1 MLKAAFV
8 GFGRMGITHFSIL
21 NTHPDVRIVAVSD
34 PSTVMQA
41 VLKQYLSVNLYSDYR
56 EMLRAEKPDFIV
68 ISTPPDSHAEII
80 REAIAAGTHFFVEK
94 PLALDTLEST
104 AIVEQ
109 LGQTSLVHQVG
120 YVNRFCETFT
130 YAKQLLN
137 AKILGDIKTFSSE
150 MYSAT
155 LLKDSSGGW
164 RSKKKGGGGCL
175 YEMTSHAVD
184 LLVYFF
190 GSPTAVKGSVL
201 QGIYSSAIDDLVS
214 TTLIYADGATGRV
227 TVNWSDASYRKPGN
241 IVTINGTAG
250 KIVVSKYSIK
260 CFLLNECP
268 EFSLRKG
275 WNTIY
280 MADLA
285 EPVPFYLRGNEF
297 TLQLYDFVARVQ
309 TRTPTRCSC
318 ADAAITDYVLAAIAD
333 DAENGSQRSLHGVA
347 SRVPEIAQK
356 KGLLDKLFSR

>member
-21 NTHPDVRIVAVSD
+21 NTHPDVKIVAVSD

-41 VLKQYLSVNLYSDYR
+41 VLKQYLTVNLYSDYQ
-56 EMLRAEKPDFIV
+56 EMLRQEQPDFIV

-80 REAIAAGTHFFVEK
+80 RQAIAAGVHFFVEK
-94 PLALDTLEST
+94 PLALDTDES
-104 AIVEQ
+104 AALVEQ
-109 LGQTSLVHQVG
+109 LAQTSLVNQVG
-120 YVNRFCETFT
+120 YVNRFCETFSHVR
-130 YAKQLLN
+130 KLLD

-184 LLVYFF
+184 ILVYFF
-190 GSPTAVKGSVL
+190 GAPVAVKGSVM

-214 TTLIYADGATGRV
+214 TTLVYENGATGRI

-241 IVTINGTAG
+241 VVTINGTSG

-260 CFLLNECP
+260 CFLLDDCP
-268 EFSLRKG
+268 QFELRKG

-280 MADLA
+280 MADIA
-285 EPVPFYLRGNEF
+285 EPVPFYLRGSEF
-297 TLQLYDFVARVQ
+297 TLQLYDFVAHVRDRSA
-309 TRTPTRCSC
+309 TRSSC

-333 DAENGSQRSLHGVA
+333 DAETGSQRPLHGA
-347 SRVPEIAQK
+347 AIRAATQPR
-356 KGLLDKLFSR
+356 KGLLGRLFS

>member
-21 NTHPDVRIVAVSD
+21 NTHPDVKIVAVSD

-56 EMLRAEKPDFIV
+56 EMLREEQPDFVV
-68 ISTPPDSHAEII
+68 ISTPPDSHVEII
-80 REAIAAGTHFFVEK
+80 RAAIDAGVHFFVEK
-94 PLALDTLEST
+94 PLALDTAESKE
-104 AIVEQ
+104 ISER
-109 LGQTSLVHQVG
+109 LDRSSLITQVG
-120 YVNRFCETFT
+120 YVNRFCETF
-130 YAKQLLN
+130 AHVKKLLQAN
-137 AKILGDIKTFSSE
+137 LLGDIKTFSSE

-190 GSPTAVKGSVL
+190 GAPDAVKGSVL

-214 TTLIYADGATGRV
+214 TTLVYPDGATGRV

-241 IVTINGTAG
+241 IVTISGTAG

-260 CFLLNECP
+260 CFLLEDCP
-268 EFSLRKG
+268 EFKLRKG
-275 WNTIY
+275 WNTTY

-285 EPVPFYLRGNEF
+285 VPVPFYLRGNEF
-297 TLQLYDFVARVQ
+297 TIQLYDFVANVQQRSPSRV
-309 TRTPTRCSC
+309 SC
-318 ADAAITDYVLAAIAD
+318 QDAAITDYILAAIAD
-333 DAENGSQRSLHGVA
+333 DAESGSQRKLHAGA
-347 SRVPEIAQK
+347 APLSAPAGK
-356 KGLLDKLFSR
+356 KSFFGKLFSS

>member
-1 MLKAAFV
+1 MLKAAFI

-21 NTHPDVRIVAVSD
+21 NTHPDVKIVAVSD

-41 VLKQYLSVNLYSDYR
+41 VLKQYISVNLYSDYMD
-56 EMLRAEKPDFIV
+56 MLRAEKPDFVV

-80 REAIAAGTHFFVEK
+80 RAAIDMGIHFFVEK
-94 PLALDTLEST
+94 PLSLNTAESKEITELLEQKVLT
-104 AIVEQ
+104 
-109 LGQTSLVHQVG
+109 TQVG
-120 YVNRFCETFT
+120 YVNRFCETF
-130 YAKQLLN
+130 ARVKQLLQAN
-137 AKILGDIKTFSSE
+137 VLGEVKTFASE

-190 GSPTAVKGSVL
+190 GAPDAVKGSVM

-214 TTLIYADGATGRV
+214 TTLVYPNGATGRV
-227 TVNWSDASYRKPGN
+227 TVNWSDASFRKPGN
-241 IVTINGTAG
+241 IITINGTAG

-260 CFLLNECP
+260 CFLLDDCP
-268 EFSLRKG
+268 QFELRKG

-280 MADLA
+280 LA
-285 EPVPFYLRGNEF
+285 ELAVPVPFYLRGNEF
-297 TLQLYDFVARVQ
+297 TIQLYEFVQHVQQKTQ
-309 TRTPTRCSC
+309 TRASC
-318 ADAAITDYVLAAIAD
+318 KDAAITDYILAAIAD
-333 DAENGSQRSLHGVA
+333 DAETGTQRKLLGAVA
-347 SRVPEIAQK
+347 PPPAAK
-356 KGLLDKLFSR
+356 KTFFGKLFSS